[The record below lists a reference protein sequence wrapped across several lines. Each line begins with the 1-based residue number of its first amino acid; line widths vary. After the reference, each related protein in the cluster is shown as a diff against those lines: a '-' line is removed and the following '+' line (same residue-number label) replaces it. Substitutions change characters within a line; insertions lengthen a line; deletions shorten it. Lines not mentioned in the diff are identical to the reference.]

1 MKYFFPALMGFFII
15 TGIVLTITPFVAEQ
29 FFPTAETSYRKAK
42 PDDVKQALRDWFR
55 QPQADFRDARAIRQV
70 SVKGTMAWFRFEV
83 GRQAVERFIV
93 ANRMKQ
99 SELTDDVMQTVFMRH
114 VPPVDWWQPASLKR
128 ETYFKSGNKDQVL
141 NLIYDAESATGYFL
155 VVTIK
160 PS

>member
-1 MKYFFPALMGFFII
+1 MKYFFPALMGLLII
-15 TGIVLTITPFVAEQ
+15 AGIVLTVTPFVAEQ
-29 FFPTAETSYRKAK
+29 FFPTAETSYRKAN

-70 SVKGTMAWFRFEV
+70 SAKGTMAWFRFEV
-83 GRQAVERFIV
+83 ERQAVERFIV

-99 SELTDDVMQTVFMRH
+99 SELTDEVMQATFMRH
-114 VPPVDWWQPASLKR
+114 VPPVDWWQPVALKR

-155 VVTIK
+155 VVTLK